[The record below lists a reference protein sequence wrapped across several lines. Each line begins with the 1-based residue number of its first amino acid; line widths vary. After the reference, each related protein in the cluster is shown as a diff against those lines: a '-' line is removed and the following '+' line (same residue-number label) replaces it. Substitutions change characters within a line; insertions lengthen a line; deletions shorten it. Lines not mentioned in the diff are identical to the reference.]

1 MTFEEAKKKSV
12 SCVYCME
19 FPNGKKYVG
28 KTKDLGDRMRLYER
42 FDGSGNKSLASAI
55 SDFGLDSIS
64 IRILF
69 SLSGCLLEDKELCLS
84 LIEIKYIREL
94 GTTDSEKGYNVS
106 FGGELLGIPVE
117 YLTTDKDSIKE
128 FYKPNKVVL
137 EYDLDGKFVRE
148 HESIAYCAYVMG
160 VDEENIR
167 GALKRNTPFRGFCY
181 LREKR
186 YGIIPE
192 TIAVSKPIVRHKT
205 KVVTETIYKER
216 VVTKTRIENPCIVYD
231 ASGAFCG
238 EYPSLHAGALALG
251 LGTNLSMG
259 QYRCGYIAYK
269 KTSDE
274 YPMVIESRDEVYGYI
289 LGKEYRP
296 KEQLEMSPRMAENGT
311 MRVRSKHRKLNVN
324 FPIYQYTL
332 SGEFVAKH
340 ASIRDASYDT
350 GISYSLI
357 YNCVKG
363 ATKRGAGFRWSIDAP
378 EGLNVE

>member
-28 KTKDLGDRMRLYER
+28 KTKNLSDRMRLYER
-42 FDGSGNKSLASAI
+42 FDGSGNKSLADAI
-55 SDFGLDSIS
+55 SEFGLDAIS
-64 IRILF
+64 IRVLF

-84 LIEIKYIREL
+84 LIEVKYIREL
-94 GTTDSEKGYNVS
+94 GTTDADKGYNVS
-106 FGGELLGIPVE
+106 FGGEVLGIPIE
-117 YLTTDKDSIKE
+117 YLTTDKDVVKE

-137 EYDLDGKFVRE
+137 EYDLEGSFVKE
-148 HESIAYCAYVMG
+148 YESISYCAYVMG
-160 VDEENIR
+160 VDEEDIR
-167 GALKRNTPFRGFCY
+167 VALKRNTPFRGLCY

-186 YGIIPE
+186 YGMVPE
-192 TIAVSKPIVRHKT
+192 TIAVAKPVVRHKT
-205 KVVTETIYKER
+205 KVITETVYKER

-259 QYRCGYIAYK
+259 QYRCGYIAYQ
-269 KTSDE
+269 KTSEE

-296 KEQLEMSPRMAENGT
+296 KDQLELSPRMAERGT
-311 MRVRSKHRKLNVN
+311 MRVRSKHKKLNVEY
-324 FPIYQYTL
+324 PIYQYTL
-332 SGEFVAKH
+332 DGKFVAEH
-340 ASIRDASYDT
+340 SSIRDASYDT
-350 GISYSLI
+350 GIPYSQI
-357 YNCVKG
+357 YACVLG
-363 ATKRGAGFRWSIDAP
+363 RTKRARCFRWSMEAP
-378 EGLNVE
+378 KNDNDE